1 MNVRNYVAGV
11 QMFLRRLPKRVRK
24 NPALYAAGLLLAGG
38 VLAYMIGSMN
48 RQLAVDPVT
57 CRPLLDLI
65 AQAESK
71 GNYNAYFGNA
81 SNTEVKFTEMSVAE
95 VLDWQKAFVAQGN
108 PSSAVGRYQIIN
120 TTLVGLVQELDLQ
133 GSEVFDEAMQDRL
146 ALALLER
153 RGVVAYINGRIDA
166 KQFAAELA
174 KEWAGLPRILGDAP
188 EKSYYAGDGL
198 NTALVGA
205 DEVLRVV
212 GVIAAR

>member
-1 MNVRNYVAGV
+1 MNVRNYATGV

-38 VLAYMIGSMN
+38 VFAYMIGNMN

-65 AQAESK
+65 AQAESR

-108 PSSAVGRYQIIN
+108 PSSAAGRYQIIN
-120 TTLVGLVQELDLQ
+120 TTLAGLVQELDLQ
-133 GSEVFDEAMQDRL
+133 GSEMFDEAMQDRL

>member
-1 MNVRNYVAGV
+1 
-11 QMFLRRLPKRVRK
+11 
-24 NPALYAAGLLLAGG
+24 
-38 VLAYMIGSMN
+38 MIGNMN
-48 RQLAVDPVT
+48 QRLAVDPVT

-65 AQAESK
+65 AQAESR

-120 TTLVGLVQELDLQ
+120 TTLAGLVQELDLQ
-133 GSEVFDEAMQDRL
+133 GSEMFDEAMQDRL

-198 NTALVGA
+198 NAALVGA

>member
-1 MNVRNYVAGV
+1 MRNYATGV

-38 VLAYMIGSMN
+38 VFAYMIGNMN
-48 RQLAVDPVT
+48 QRLAVDPVT

-65 AQAESK
+65 AQAECR

-108 PSSAVGRYQIIN
+108 PSSAAGRYQIIN
-120 TTLVGLVQELDLQ
+120 TTLAGLVQELDLQ
-133 GSEVFDEAMQDRL
+133 GSEMFDEAMQDRL